1 MEQNLSL
8 AGTLSYREYLAEND
22 HLQRSGFH

>member
-22 HLQRSGFH
+22 HLLRSTSH